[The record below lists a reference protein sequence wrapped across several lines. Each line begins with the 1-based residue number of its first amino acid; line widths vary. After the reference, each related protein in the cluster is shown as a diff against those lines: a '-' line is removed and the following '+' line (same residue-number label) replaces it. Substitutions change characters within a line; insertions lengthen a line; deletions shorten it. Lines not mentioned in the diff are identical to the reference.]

1 MLSNFNVITLFP
13 EIFQKW
19 INVGVLSHGIEEKLF
34 EFSSTNLRDYGIGS
48 YKQVDDAP
56 YGGGPGMVLMVEPLD
71 NAIKESKKDINIF
84 LTPSGQQLNENLIQ
98 DLHEYESANI
108 ICGRYEGFDQRIIEM
123 HSDYE
128 IAIGQTVVSGGEV
141 PAMFLIEALVRKIPG
156 ILGNSES
163 LTNESFTNNKS
174 DFPVYTRPEIYGN
187 LNVPEVLLSGDHK
200 RIEEWKKNNLKDI

>member
-84 LTPSGQQLNENLIQ
+84 LTPSGQQLNEDLIQ
-98 DLHEYESANI
+98 DLHRYESANI